1 MAVVCTLR
9 CGITIIVIYTSFTSP
24 SALQDWLFTVQR
36 EFTAEWFFFVIR
48 NVRLKVVESM
58 FIRLFMFKI
67 YQVYFVIWSYELPV
81 LVELPWIRFA
91 E

>member
-9 CGITIIVIYTSFTSP
+9 CGITVIVIYTSFASP
-24 SALQDWLFTVQR
+24 SALEDWLFTVQR
-36 EFTAEWFFFVIR
+36 ECTAEWVLFVIR
-48 NVRLKVVESM
+48 NVRLKVVECM
-58 FIRLFMFKI
+58 FVCLFMFKI